1 MKRVLFWKIFLGFAV
16 TFIFIIDGLW
26 LLFNVLHPLPSETT
40 RALAKISTGA
50 AAAMIERGGEPEL
63 RAMLTAWPL
72 DERGT
77 LTVQPWDGNS
87 RLETNLNTGAVTR
100 EARDPQG
107 RRYEVTY
114 TVRRHLGYG
123 RGPFDIPPEIVMLAM
138 LGGLIFSGVLAWHL
152 TDPIR
157 RISKGFH
164 RLANADF
171 SARLGPTM
179 RFRHDELAELTREF
193 DKLAERLQELV
204 ASRDKLITD
213 VSHEL
218 RTPLTRLQL
227 AIELARQDPGKIDAS
242 LERIRHE
249 AQNLDSLV
257 DELLILSRLES
268 GTASSGEYFDL
279 AEVTR
284 SVVEDARF
292 EAASRDVAVVWQTTP
307 PQGAHDWIV
316 AASGRL
322 VHRAVENV
330 VRNAIRFS
338 HRGQQVTIEL
348 DGTNAGRFHLI
359 VLDSGPGVAEEC
371 LPHFFDPFAKR
382 APSDN
387 QGVGLGL
394 SIARRAIMAS
404 NGTITVRNRTEGGL
418 AIAITLPAIIAHAE
432 ADVLESA

>member
-1 MKRVLFWKIFLGFAV
+1 VKRVLFWKIFLGFGV

-26 LLFNVLHPLPSETT
+26 LLFNVLHPVPSETT

-50 AAAMIERGGEPEL
+50 AVAMIERGGEPEL
-63 RAMLTAWPL
+63 RTMLQDWPL

-77 LTVQPWDGNS
+77 LTVEPWQDHS
-87 RLETNLNTGAVTR
+87 QAETNLNTGAVTR

-123 RGPFDIPPEIVMLAM
+123 RGPFDIPPEIMMLAM

-164 RLANADF
+164 RLASADF

-204 ASRDKLITD
+204 ASREKLIAD

-218 RTPLTRLQL
+218 LTPLTRLQL
-227 AIELARQDPGKIDAS
+227 AIELAGQDPGKIDVS
-242 LERIRHE
+242 LKRIRHE

-257 DELLILSRLES
+257 GELLTLSRLES
-268 GTASSGEYFDL
+268 GTASCGEYFDV
-279 AEVTR
+279 AEITR
-284 SVVEDARF
+284 GVVEDARF
-292 EAASRDVAVVWQTTP
+292 EAASRDVEIAWQMTP
-307 PQGAHDWIV
+307 QQGAQDWIV
-316 AASGRL
+316 AGNGKL

-338 HRGQQVTIEL
+338 RRGQQVAITL
-348 DGTNAGRFHLI
+348 DGGEDGQFHLS

-371 LPHFFDPFAKR
+371 LPFFFDPFAKR
-382 APSDN
+382 RPSDSHS
-387 QGVGLGL
+387 VGLGL
-394 SIARRAIMAS
+394 SIARRAIVAS
-404 NGTITVRNRTEGGL
+404 NGSITVRNRAIGGL
-418 AIAITLPAIIAHAE
+418 AIAITLPAVVAQPE
-432 ADVLESA
+432 ADELETA

>member
-1 MKRVLFWKIFLGFAV
+1 MKRGLFWKIFLGFGV
-16 TFIFIIDGLW
+16 TFIFIVNGLW

-50 AAAMIERGGEPEL
+50 AVAMISHGGEPEL
-63 RAMLTAWPL
+63 RAMMKQWPL

-77 LTVQPWDGNS
+77 LTVEPWDKDS
-87 RLETNLNTGAVTR
+87 RVQANLNTGAVTQ
-100 EARDPQG
+100 EAYDPHG

-123 RGPFDIPPEIVMLAM
+123 RGPLDIPPEIVMLSM
-138 LGGLIFSGVLAWHL
+138 LGGLIFSGLLAWHM

-179 RFRHDELAELTREF
+179 RFRHDELAEPTREF
-193 DKLAERLQELV
+193 DTLAERLQELV
-204 ASRDKLITD
+204 ASRDKLIAD

-227 AIELARQDPGKIDAS
+227 AIALARQDPSKIDTS

-257 DELLILSRLES
+257 GELLTLSRLES
-268 GTASSGEYFDL
+268 GTTDSGEYFDL

-292 EAASRDVAVVWQTTP
+292 EAASRDVDVACRMAP
-307 PQGAHDWIV
+307 PQGAQEWIV
-316 AASGRL
+316 AGSGKL
-322 VHRAVENV
+322 VHRAIENV

-338 HRGQQVTIEL
+338 RRGQQVMVEL
-348 DGTNAGRFHLI
+348 DGHDAGAFCLGI
-359 VLDSGPGVAEEC
+359 LDNGPGVAEEC
-371 LPHFFDPFAKR
+371 LPFFFDPFAKR
-382 APSDN
+382 APSDDHS
-387 QGVGLGL
+387 VGLGL
-394 SIARRAIMAS
+394 SIARRAIVAS
-404 NGTITVRNRTEGGL
+404 NGTIMARNRTGGGL
-418 AIAITLPAIIAHAE
+418 AIAITLPAVAAHALE
-432 ADVLESA
+432 AEPA